1 MALSE
6 EGKRKATS
14 EEKAGKDEM
23 NGDMI
28 GDMKIVFKGDLNG
41 DSTLMV
47 TRRRH
52 ALEDEPLSN

>member
-6 EGKRKATS
+6 EGKRKAIY
-14 EEKAGKDEM
+14 EEKVGKDEM

-28 GDMKIVFKGDLNG
+28 GDMKIVFKGDRNG